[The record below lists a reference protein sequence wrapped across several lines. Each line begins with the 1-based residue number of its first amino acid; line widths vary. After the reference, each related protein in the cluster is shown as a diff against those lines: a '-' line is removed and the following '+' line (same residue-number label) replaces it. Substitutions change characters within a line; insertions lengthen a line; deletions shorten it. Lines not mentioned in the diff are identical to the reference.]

1 MIKVGSESFRK
12 CPCTSKLSLSLVRC
26 SPTKSEIIPEIWSG
40 SFSPKTSCSGKH
52 RWRWILG
59 RLKSA
64 NYRPEFALLNHI
76 SKPISKYLSNHSNW
90 KQLKSAQKRVL
101 LLLVPHWVSTQIV
114 LFCSTITQTWI
125 NRGSASTRS
134 LFWKIFSTLFS

>member
-1 MIKVGSESFRK
+1 MLDFFSEWVIWYFWSKFEFEVKFKIKISFFRVLVFLMPKIDILEWSKSVLNHFESVRVH
-12 CPCTSKLSLSLVRC
+12 PNSLSLSLVRC

-90 KQLKSAQKRVL
+90 KQLKSA
-101 LLLVPHWVSTQIV
+101 
-114 LFCSTITQTWI
+114 
-125 NRGSASTRS
+125 
-134 LFWKIFSTLFS
+134 